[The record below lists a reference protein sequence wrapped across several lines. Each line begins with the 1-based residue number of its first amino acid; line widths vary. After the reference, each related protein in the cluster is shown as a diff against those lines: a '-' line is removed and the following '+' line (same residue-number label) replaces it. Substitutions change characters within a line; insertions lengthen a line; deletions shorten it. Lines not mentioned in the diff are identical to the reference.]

1 MCMLCADTEEYL
13 APNKPQMS
21 SPYYVVSHEILFTYL
36 QPGNTDVLILNT
48 VEFVMF
54 ILIIKAD

>member
-36 QPGNTDVLILNT
+36 
-48 VEFVMF
+48 
-54 ILIIKAD
+54 KK